1 MGRDRNVLRR
11 VNCKDLLRDG
21 GQRVREEVEMKRT
34 HPVQKLLDAKSLLLI
49 RFLKVGTPELILT
62 NSKSAP

>member
-1 MGRDRNVLRR
+1 MSCDRDVLSRINR
-11 VNCKDLLRDG
+11 ENLSRDG
-21 GQRVREEVEMKRT
+21 GQRVREEVEVKRA
-34 HPVQKLLDAKSLLLI
+34 HSVQKLLDTKSLLLI